1 MLAPFHVSFLCRPRM
16 PLISS
21 LLLVGLSQTAYAH
34 IPPVI
39 NHFAFGVT
47 LTDRKAAAELRLGG
61 GVGDG
66 GLTLVLLGKKEKK

>member
-47 LTDRKAAAELRLGG
+47 LTDRKAAAELRLRG
-61 GVGDG
+61 GDG

>member
-47 LTDRKAAAELRLGG
+47 LTDRKAAAELRLRGG
-61 GVGDG
+61 GDG

>member
-61 GVGDG
+61 GGWGMAV
-66 GLTLVLLGKKEKK
+66 

>member
-47 LTDRKAAAELRLGG
+47 LTDRKAAAELRLRGG
-61 GVGDG
+61 WRFNPCVAR
-66 GLTLVLLGKKEKK
+66 